1 MHVDIDEANPLKR
14 PAVKTIPLCHDNYG
28 DTKKGFKK
36 KVLDFLTIILL
47 APVAMHNEPPGQI
60 LIGPSFVRFIY
71 FN

>member
-1 MHVDIDEANPLKR
+1 MIITV
-14 PAVKTIPLCHDNYG
+14 TQ
-28 DTKKGFKK
+28 KKGFRK

-47 APVAMHNEPPGQI
+47 APMAMHNEPPGQI